1 MDNKTTNVRAD
12 ELNYDKY
19 ASEIYDDD
27 IRSSIP
33 GHDELHKAIEKVV
46 REFSQKHE
54 VKKILELG
62 IGTGLTSEK
71 IFKLIPIVSLTAVDF
86 SEQML
91 GGAKKRLSKYNVK
104 YVRGDYSELKFDTG
118 FDMV

>member
-1 MDNKTTNVRAD
+1 MEGRFNRFIKTAIIRISMADKTTNVRAD

-27 IRSSIP
+27 IRRSIP

-62 IGTGLTSEK
+62 IGTGLTS
-71 IFKLIPIVSLTAVDF
+71 S
-86 SEQML
+86 
-91 GGAKKRLSKYNVK
+91 
-104 YVRGDYSELKFDTG
+104 
-118 FDMV
+118 